1 MRGVWDAED
10 LRKEREM
17 GVLKKRE
24 AGDMGQ
30 NYAKMLGNGKGAKRR
45 KPGNRKGRDLGM
57 QSTGGGELFGP
68 SLSSRPTQK
77 DWFCSTCM
85 KLCTTVTSRDVFIL
99 QKGYVSRSTPRSAN
113 VVMHRMNS
121 DRI

>member
-1 MRGVWDAED
+1 MRKTSGKSGKWEF
-10 LRKEREM
+10 
-17 GVLKKRE
+17 LKSEKRE
-24 AGDMGQ
+24 KWGKITQ
-30 NYAKMLGNGKGAKRR
+30 KCLILGNGKGDKRR
-45 KPGNRKGRDLGM
+45 KPGNRKRRDLGM
-57 QSTGGGELFGP
+57 QSTGGGGLFGP
-68 SLSSRPTQK
+68 SLSSRSTQK